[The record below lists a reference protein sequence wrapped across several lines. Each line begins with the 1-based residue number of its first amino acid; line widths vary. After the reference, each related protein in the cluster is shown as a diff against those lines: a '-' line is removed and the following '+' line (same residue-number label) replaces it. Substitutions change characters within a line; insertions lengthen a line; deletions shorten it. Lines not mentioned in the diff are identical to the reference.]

1 MLKEIYCNKFISNG
15 KIRDKIVFNPI
26 LNVVEGSD
34 TGKNSIGKSTFLMI
48 IDFCFGGKDYV
59 EKLSDVKKNVGHH
72 TICFAFQFEKAYYF
86 SRSTETPDE
95 VVVCNQD
102 YSPTDKTLKLKEFT
116 EFLKEKYSIP
126 VSDLSFRQ
134 VVSRFIRVYNRENL
148 NEQLP
153 LRCHDSESEKVS
165 IEELIKLFE
174 LFDVIKEL
182 SEKNDIAESKKDTFN
197 KAQKYQYIPKIT
209 EKEFKDNLAEIEKLT
224 KDALDLA
231 ERSDK
236 GILDLSA
243 EKAELIASIKVEIAT
258 LRRKRSK
265 LYTQLDIYKKDAEYQ
280 PANYQKDFHE
290 LAQYFNNVN
299 IENLEKIE
307 NFHIKLSSIL
317 KKELKKAIDDI
328 WINIRL
334 LSDAITQYEN
344 ELEQVQNTTNVSKVV
359 LKSYA
364 EIDRKIEYLKK
375 VNDYHTQKKEIDAE
389 AKLIAKELEDKILLQ
404 ITILLRDL
412 NSKMKEINNTIY
424 NEGTSAPILSIPSS
438 KSYKFE
444 TPNDLGTGSKY
455 KGMII
460 FDLSVLLLT
469 SLPLVVHD
477 SVMFVSMENER
488 VEKTFSLY
496 QQSGKQVFV
505 AVDRTTHL
513 NETTRDIIKSNRVLL
528 LSPNGNELFGRAWNR
543 QQEE

>member
-1 MLKEIYCNKFISNG
+1 MLKEIYCDKFISNG
-15 KIRDKIVFNPI
+15 KVRDKIVFNPI

-59 EKLSDVKKNVGHH
+59 EKLSDVKKNVGSH
-72 TICFAFQFEKAYYF
+72 TICFAFQFEKTYFF
-86 SRSTETPDE
+86 SRSTNNPDE
-95 VVVCNQD
+95 IVVCNQD
-102 YSPTDKTLKLKEFT
+102 YSSTEKTITLKEFT

-126 VSDLSFRQ
+126 IPYLSFRQ

-153 LRCHDSESEKVS
+153 LRCHDNESEKVS
-165 IEELIKLFE
+165 IEELIKLFG
-174 LFDVIKEL
+174 LFDIIKEL

-197 KAQKYQYIPKIT
+197 KAQKYQYIPKIS
-209 EKEFKDNLAEIEKLT
+209 EKEYKDNLAEIEKLT
-224 KDALDLA
+224 KEAQDLA

-243 EKAELIASIKVEIAT
+243 EKAELIAKIKSEITT

-265 LYTQLDIYKKDAEYQ
+265 LYTQLDMYEKDLEYQ
-280 PANYQKDFHE
+280 PANYQKDFQE
-290 LAQYFNNVN
+290 LALYFNNVN
-299 IENLEKIE
+299 IENLEEIE

-317 KKELKKAIDDI
+317 KKELKKAINDL
-328 WINIRL
+328 WININL
-334 LSDAITQYEN
+334 LTDAIKQYEN
-344 ELEQVQNTTNVSKVV
+344 ELEQIQNTTNVSKVV

-364 EIDRKIEYLKK
+364 EIDRRIEYLKK
-375 VNDYHTQKKEIDAE
+375 VNEYHSQKKDIDSE
-389 AKLIAKELEDKILLQ
+389 AKEISKELEEKTLLQ
-404 ITILLRDL
+404 ITLLLRDL
-412 NSKMKEINNTIY
+412 NSKMREINKTIY
-424 NEGTSAPILSIPSS
+424 NEGTSAPVLSIPNS
-438 KSYKFE
+438 KSYRFE

-488 VEKTFSLY
+488 VEKTFTLY

-505 AVDRTTHL
+505 AVDRTTNL
-513 NETTRDIIKSNRVLL
+513 NDETRALIRNNRVLL
-528 LSPNGNELFGRAWNR
+528 LSPNGNELFGRAWNK